1 MGTLYIVATPLG
13 NLEDI
18 TYRAVRIL
26 KEVPLIAA
34 EDTRT
39 AKVLRDHYQIT
50 TPLISFHDF
59 SSTQKLQELLA
70 KLLEGDLALI
80 SDAGTPGINDPGYNL
95 VRAALAENHQ
105 VVPVPGP
112 SAPIAALSASGQ
124 APDAFHYFGYLPRK
138 SKARQDL
145 LNEVKSCSS
154 TLIFLETPHR
164 LVESL
169 EDILAVLGDRK
180 MTAAR
185 EMTKIH
191 EEFARGQV
199 DQVLDHFT
207 REKPR
212 GEITLVIEGADE
224 EDLKWTEGKVL
235 AALQKAQQARESSPS
250 QISKEIARKSGWPR
264 RVIYDLLN
272 DLK

>member
-145 LNEVKSCSS
+145 LKEVKSCSS

-191 EEFARGQV
+191 EEFVRGQV
-199 DQVLDHFT
+199 NQVLDHFT

-235 AALQKAQQARESSPS
+235 AALQEAQQAGESSPS
-250 QISKEIARKSGWPR
+250 QISKEIARQSGWPR